1 MKGNQ
6 GYCHFVM
13 ATNDNKLKQNIQAML
28 AGRPPEGL
36 EHYWYISNVSLD
48 TWSKLITV
56 QCE

>member
-1 MKGNQ
+1 
-6 GYCHFVM
+6 M
-13 ATNDNKLKQNIQAML
+13 ATDDNRLKQNIQAML

-36 EHYWYISNVSLD
+36 EHYWYISDVLLD